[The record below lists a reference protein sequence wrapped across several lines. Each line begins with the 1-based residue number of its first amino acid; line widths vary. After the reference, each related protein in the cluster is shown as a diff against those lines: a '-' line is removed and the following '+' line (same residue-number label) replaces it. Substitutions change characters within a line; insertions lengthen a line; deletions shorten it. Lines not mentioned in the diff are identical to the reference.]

1 MTFGLSGAA
10 LSAVAVGGTT
20 LVSGLAQADSAK
32 SAAGAQSD
40 AANAGIAETRRQFDK
55 VQELLKPYA
64 DAGAGA
70 IGQQEALL
78 GLAGPEAQQAA
89 ISAIEGGSQFQ
100 TLAKQGE
107 DAILQNA
114 AATGG
119 VRGGN
124 VQGALAEFRPTL
136 LNDLISQQFGRLG
149 SVVEPGQAS
158 AAGVGSAATGSGANI
173 ATLLGE
179 AGAAQAGGGLGVA
192 AGISQIP
199 TAITS
204 GLGLYKGLGGE
215 F

>member
-1 MTFGLSGAA
+1 MTFGLSTAA
-10 LSAVAVGGTT
+10 LSSLAVGGAT
-20 LVSGLAQADSAK
+20 LVSGLAQANTAK
-32 SAAGAQSD
+32 SAAETQSQ
-40 AANAGIAETRRQFDK
+40 AADAGINETRRQFDK
-55 VQELLKPYA
+55 VQELLKPYT

-78 GLAGPEAQQAA
+78 GLSGPEAQQAA
-89 ISAIEGGSQFQ
+89 ISSIEGGAQFQ

-107 DAILQNA
+107 EAILQNA
-114 AATGG
+114 SATGG
-119 VRGGN
+119 LRGGDT
-124 VQGALAEFRPTL
+124 QSALAEFRPTL
-136 LNDLISQQFGRLG
+136 LNGLIDQQFNRLG
-149 SVVEPGQAS
+149 QVGQIGQAS
-158 AAGVGSAATGSGANI
+158 AAGVGNAASGAGANI

-179 AGAAQAGGGLGVA
+179 AGAAKAGGQLGVA